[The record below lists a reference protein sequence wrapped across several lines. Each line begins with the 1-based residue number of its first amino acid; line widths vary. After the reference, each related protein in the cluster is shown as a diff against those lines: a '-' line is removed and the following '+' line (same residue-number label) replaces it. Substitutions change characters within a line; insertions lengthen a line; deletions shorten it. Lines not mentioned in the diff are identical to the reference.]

1 MTERPHFHFSL
12 SCIGEGNGNPLQCSC
27 LENPRNGGAWWAAVY
42 GVTHSR
48 TQLKRL
54 SSSSSSKTLCAS
66 DFDSPDTVTDSIL
79 DWPLLSSQHPRL
91 HRCSI
96 SRNIFSVGKLII
108 GQKPPGKCFQ
118 TSLLEGL
125 FIGCRLLNMRG
136 SSSKPEETSLQC
148 ILKNWKIFK
157 IGWEEKNYCN
167 IAWPWHKLGN
177 GGKWP
182 ENGSVNYNV
191 VG

>member
-1 MTERPHFHFSL
+1 MDAL
-12 SCIGEGNGNPLQCSC
+12 NPFGL
-27 LENPRNGGAWWAAVY
+27 
-42 GVTHSR
+42 
-48 TQLKRL
+48 
-54 SSSSSSKTLCAS
+54 
-66 DFDSPDTVTDSIL
+66 
-79 DWPLLSSQHPRL
+79 
-91 HRCSI
+91 
-96 SRNIFSVGKLII
+96 
-108 GQKPPGKCFQ
+108 KPPGKCFQ

-125 FIGCRLLNMRG
+125 FIGCRLLNMQG
-136 SSSKPEETSLQC
+136 SSSKPEQTSLQC

-157 IGWEEKNYCN
+157 IRWEEKNYGN